1 MKTTKIRSLDTLVP
15 LYNRSWKDFF
25 WSWIGFSNQPTLAL
39 YPGYGYTEHLV
50 LHGHAFS
57 ISPLPRKIYSTFF
70 LGNLFALIRLFIV
83 KPIGNAT
90 VKLQWKEQLITG
102 KTDKNGFIKLNWR
115 SNTSLVFGWH
125 TVTVV
130 LLNKNDE
137 IIASSNVKF
146 FVPHLSQFA
155 FISDI
160 DDTFLIS
167 HSTNLRKKLA
177 VLFTRNPHTRKPFEG
192 VVKHYRLL
200 ASAQTKPNE
209 KNPFFYVSSSE
220 WNLFSY
226 ISEFIKS
233 NELPEGILL
242 LSKIKTLMDFLYL
255 GKNTHSRKFEHIARL
270 LNDFPTHKFIL
281 LGDSSQRDP
290 YIYQSIVN
298 KFPGRIHAVYIR
310 DIAQKNNHSV
320 RSILQDLEAFGVHCC
335 FFVHSIE
342 AIAHSVKIGLIKQDH
357 FQ

>member
-1 MKTTKIRSLDTLVP
+1 MQTTKFRSSDTLVP
-15 LYNRSWKDFF
+15 QHKRGWKYFF
-25 WSWIGFSNQPTLAL
+25 WRWLGFSNHPTLTL

-50 LHGHAFS
+50 LYGHAFS

-70 LGNLFALIRLFIV
+70 LYNLLALIRLFIV

-90 VKLQWKEQLITG
+90 VQLQCKNQLVTG
-102 KTDKNGFIKLNWR
+102 KTDKNGFIKLNWH
-115 SNTSLVFGWH
+115 SNTTLVFGWH
-125 TVTVV
+125 TVSVV
-130 LLNKNDE
+130 LFNKNDE

-200 ASAQTKPNE
+200 ASAHNKANE
-209 KNPFFYVSSSE
+209 SNPFFYVSSSE
-220 WNLFSY
+220 WNLFAY
-226 ISEFIKS
+226 ISEFIES
-233 NELPEGILL
+233 NGLPKGILI
-242 LSKIKTLMDFLYL
+242 LSKIKTFIDFLYQ
-255 GKNTHSRKFEHIARL
+255 GKNNHSRKFARIVRL
-270 LNDFPTHKFIL
+270 LKDFPAHKFIL
-281 LGDSSQRDP
+281 LGDSSQQDP
-290 YIYQSIVN
+290 YIYHSIVN

-310 DIAQKNNHSV
+310 DIAKKNNQSV
-320 RSILQDLEAFGVHCC
+320 RSILQNLEASGVPCC

-342 AIAHSVKIGLIKQDH
+342 AIAHSIKIGLINQDP